1 MKFKYLFILLLPAI
15 MFASNQEAHEGTDI
29 VARSVNFL
37 IFAGILY
44 YLIADKIKAFFKG
57 RTKGIADQLTSIQDK
72 LNSAKKAKED
82 ALSEAK
88 EADEKAKEL
97 VELAKKE
104 AVLLSEKISKDAQ
117 SEIVHLEKALQER
130 MEIEEKKMSKEVV
143 SEVIDTLFADDKIKL
158 SNDDFLNIIKKKVA

>member
-1 MKFKYLFILLLPAI
+1 LKFKYLFILLLPAI
-15 MFASNQEAHEGTDI
+15 VFASEGEAHEGTDI
-29 VARSVNFL
+29 MARSVNFI

-57 RTKGIADQLTSIQDK
+57 RTNQIASQLTNIQEQ

-82 ALSEAK
+82 ALSGVK

-97 VELAKKE
+97 VELAQKE
-104 AVLLSEKISKDAQ
+104 AVLLEEKIAKDAQ
-117 SEIVHLEKALQER
+117 SEISHLEKAFEER
-130 MEIEEKKMSKEVV
+130 MQIEEKKMSKEVV
-143 SEVIDTLFADDKIKL
+143 SEVIDTLFAEGKIKL